1 MNLFTTL
8 AGIMTPN
15 ADTTIV
21 VRKSTDGKIIVS
33 VSYKNNNVTDPAKD
47 IIAPFVVS
55 GSPEEMDAEFVS
67 LIAEPIEQSAG
78 IQTSMA
84 NFEASKKV
92 AQAKSQAAAEAK
104 KKEDEAKKA
113 NKTKMTKLMEE
124 AKKLA
129 EEKNFG
135 KAISVYTEALALA
148 EGSDRS
154 KVQAAIDACKKKDQ
168 PDIFSSMGF
177 GDEEP
182 ETTETTESSEE
193 PETTDPEEPIENEE
207 TDGNNPEEVNP
218 LEFAE

>member
-1 MNLFTTL
+1 MNLFKTL

-33 VSYKNNNVTDPAKD
+33 VSYKNKEVTDPAKD

-55 GSPEEMDAEFVS
+55 GTPEEMDAEFVS

-104 KKEDEAKKA
+104 KKADEEKKANKAKLTKLMDEAKK
-113 NKTKMTKLMEE
+113 LD
-124 AKKLA
+124 
-129 EEKNFG
+129 EEKNFS
-135 KAISVYTEALALA
+135 KAISIYNEALALA
-148 EGSDRS
+148 DGTERT

-177 GDEEP
+177 DNEEP
-182 ETTETTESSEE
+182 ETDDAQDGSEE
-193 PETTDPEEPIENEE
+193 TEENDPEEPAESEE
-207 TDGNNPEEVNP
+207 TEGVNP
-218 LEFAE
+218 LDFGE

>member
-1 MNLFTTL
+1 MNLFKTL

-33 VSYKNNNVTDPAKD
+33 VSYKNKDVTDPAKD

-67 LIAEPIEQSAG
+67 LIAQPIEQSAG

-104 KKEDEAKKA
+104 KKADEEKKA
-113 NKTKMTKLMEE
+113 NKAKLTKLMDE

-129 EEKNFG
+129 EEKNFS
-135 KAISVYTEALALA
+135 KAISVYNEALALA
-148 EGSDRS
+148 DGTERT

-177 GDEEP
+177 EDEEP
-182 ETTETTESSEE
+182 ETNEAQNTSEE
-193 PETTDPEEPIENEE
+193 NGDPDPEEPAESEE
-207 TDGNNPEEVNP
+207 TEGVNP
-218 LEFAE
+218 LDFGE